1 MEQVGPKNITIS
13 KRADEICQILK
24 DQGYFATYIDA
35 YKVAVVVALAN
46 KIEVDRNI
54 KFEINKW
61 DTAAVFFDREKNLE
75 SILLLNGYDKKDLVT
90 EGKFL
95 AEAGLK
101 FLEEKRNSN
110 IDLLPFLIGKQN

>member
-1 MEQVGPKNITIS
+1 M
-13 KRADEICQILK
+13 
-24 DQGYFATYIDA
+24 
-35 YKVAVVVALAN
+35 AVVVALAN

-75 SILLLNGYDKKDLVT
+75 SILLLNGYDRKDLVT

-110 IDLLPFLIGKQN
+110 IDLLPILIGKQN